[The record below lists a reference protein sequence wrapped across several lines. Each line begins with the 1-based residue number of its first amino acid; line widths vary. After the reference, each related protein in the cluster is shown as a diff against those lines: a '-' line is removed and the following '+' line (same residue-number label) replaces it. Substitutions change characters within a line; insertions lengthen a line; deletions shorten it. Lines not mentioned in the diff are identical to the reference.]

1 MLLFSYVWAYWHYYR
16 ASKSEPHT
24 ILYNLAG
31 GEWPPQRSKPNG
43 KLAATLY
50 KTAITLL
57 INSMLNNNR
66 HKNLQPQI
74 ALTLLLLLTQ
84 IIELLSNKPLKRMA
98 LIYYTCANSVLAL
111 LVLFTTI
118 GLIINLFQV
127 ALNSKLIQ
135 SEYIDALHYW
145 YWKSFVIAWNI
156 INTLMFK

>member
-1 MLLFSYVWAYWHYYR
+1 MLLLSYVWAYWHYYY
-16 ASKSEPHT
+16 ASKSKLHNV
-24 ILYNLAG
+24 LYNLTG
-31 GEWPPQRSKPNG
+31 GEWPPQRAKPTG
-43 KLAATLY
+43 KLAATFY

-57 INSMLNNNR
+57 MNSMLNNNR
-66 HKNLQPQI
+66 NKNLKPQM

-98 LIYYTCANSVLAL
+98 LIYYTCANSVLVL

-127 ALNSKLIQ
+127 ALNSKSIQ

-145 YWKSFVIAWNI
+145 YWKSFVVAWNI
-156 INTLMFK
+156 INGLMFK